1 VRLFVPAV
9 AGRIC
14 EQADQ
19 DDPEEKQ
26 SWPG

>member
-9 AGRIC
+9 AGRIG
-14 EQADQ
+14 EEADQ
-19 DDPEEKQ
+19 DDPEEQ